1 MRVVFRSS
9 VQQEFTKH
17 TELNTDD
24 GRARARAAS
33 RWLVVWL
40 LDWLFD
46 DDDERASVIEWTMY
60 INTSITLICSMH
72 VCVRVVL
79 LLRCLIVN
87 LFKNQWDNCVQKQ
100 RERERTTPQW
110 WWWRSGKSHTVGW
123 KTTEMMIMMTFRWI
137 CVRAS
142 YVALLSWYSR
152 QICHTLHSTHSLLIE
167 WVRARAWTLSFDSVW
182 KRVLGLFH
190 IYTHTKVI
198 GFFVTTSD
206 IIGDDG

>member
-123 KTTEMMIMMTFRWI
+123 KTTEMMIMMMTFRWMCA
-137 CVRAS
+137 CVLRC
-142 YVALLSWYSR
+142 VALLVFATNLS
-152 QICHTLHSTHSLLIE
+152 HTTQY
-167 WVRARAWTLSFDSVW
+167 TLSFDWVGESESVD
-182 KRVLGLFH
+182 
-190 IYTHTKVI
+190 VI
-198 GFFVTTSD
+198 VW
-206 IIGDDG
+206 